1 VPSWSSAVLAVSIGV
16 VAAAW
21 NVECIHHRGHRVHR
35 GLQSTEE
42 TLGSLSPS
50 TCSSASSV
58 PSVVKVVPDAL
69 SRVGLVPS
77 SDPQVTSA
85 LVEGATRAF
94 DEARAAGGPDLA
106 LVVGGTSTNWSSAA
120 SEAVRLA
127 CDERV
132 VALIGPPERSLAH
145 PVAQAATRCRV
156 PMLSTSRA
164 ASVTA
169 AGSNQVI
176 SVVPTGASDVDLPTL
191 ARDEWVAAGRDAAR
205 AAVEAVRRSGLLC
218 AAFVAA
224 ATEATAVT
232 KARETLHSR

>member
-1 VPSWSSAVLAVSIGV
+1 
-16 VAAAW
+16 
-21 NVECIHHRGHRVHR
+21 
-35 GLQSTEE
+35 
-42 TLGSLSPS
+42 
-50 TCSSASSV
+50 
-58 PSVVKVVPDAL
+58 
-69 SRVGLVPS
+69 VPS
-77 SDPQVTSA
+77 SDATVTAA

-106 LVVGGTSTNWSSAA
+106 LVVGGTSTNWSSVA

-169 AGSNQVI
+169 AGSKYVFA
-176 SVVPTGASDVDLPTL
+176 VGETGSSDVDLPAL
-191 ARDEWVAAGRDAAR
+191 PRDAWVAAGRDAAR
-205 AAVEAVRRSGLLC
+205 AAVEAVRRSGLSR